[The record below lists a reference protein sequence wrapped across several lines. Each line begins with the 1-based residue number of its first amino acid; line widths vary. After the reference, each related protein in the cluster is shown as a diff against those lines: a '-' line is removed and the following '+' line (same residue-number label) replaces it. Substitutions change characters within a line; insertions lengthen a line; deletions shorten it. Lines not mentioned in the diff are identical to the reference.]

1 MHYESYGLTQVEMA
15 EFLDVGAS
23 TVTGWKQRNDMPK
36 MAHMA
41 LHNPKV
47 RKLEDELANAKDK
60 IARLEIALAEVL
72 KMKFP

>member
-1 MHYESYGLTQVEMA
+1 MQYESYGLTQVEMA